1 MNFLIL
7 KIVSKYTYFDRDAL
21 TVGVKLYR
29 LENLSKQKQKPTQ
42 PSPPKKEKYTNKQ
55 QKNPKNHQKK
65 TSQTNKNNSGFFHN
79 WKKIIS
85 YQKYTLYD

>member
-29 LENLSKQKQKPTQ
+29 LENLSKQKKKKTTQ

-55 QKNPKNHQKK
+55 KKPPKITNEKTPKQTKTIVHSFIIEKKNHIL
-65 TSQTNKNNSGFFHN
+65 S
-79 WKKIIS
+79 KIHFV
-85 YQKYTLYD
+85 